1 MRTERNIARWRY
13 TQGRRVNNL
22 VGGVA
27 TPASGVDLPAET
39 CLPTTPHLVEKRGS
53 TRSSSSHPI
62 LTALRAM
69 SALGISFLK
78 VPYRSFKLR
87 VGLFLKHE
95 RTRSQLLG
103 YSVVDLQRWDIAYV
117 RFPGDSGR

>member
-13 TQGRRVNNL
+13 TQGRRINNL
-22 VGGVA
+22 VGEVA
-27 TPASGVDLPAET
+27 TPTSGVNLPAET
-39 CLPTTPHLVEKRGS
+39 CLPMTPHLVEKRGS
-53 TRSSSSHPI
+53 TRSSRSHPI

-69 SALGISFLK
+69 FALGISFLL

-95 RTRSQLLG
+95 RTRSQFLG
-103 YSVVDLQRWDIAYV
+103 Y
-117 RFPGDSGR
+117 